1 MENKELNNEE
11 NIIKEEMVTEVENN
25 DVVTNEE
32 VNEEVVENDNLD
44 QNVIEE
50 MLTVE
55 EVKEDSKI
63 VKFLKRILASVADQ
77 IIAVALSLISIVL
90 FDLILRLFGLYIA
103 DRQPIF
109 LIIYVIVNI
118 LYSPICESTKLN
130 KTIGKKVI
138 LK

>member
-11 NIIKEEMVTEVENN
+11 NIIKEETVTEVENN
-25 DVVTNEE
+25 DLVI
-32 VNEEVVENDNLD
+32 NEEVVKNDNLD

-55 EVKEDSKI
+55 EVQEDSKTI
-63 VKFLKRILASVADQ
+63 KFLKRILASVADQ
-77 IIAVALSLISIVL
+77 IIAVALSLVSIIL

-118 LYSPICESTKLN
+118 LYSPICESTKLG

>member
-11 NIIKEEMVTEVENN
+11 NIIKEETVTEVENN
-25 DVVTNEE
+25 DLVI
-32 VNEEVVENDNLD
+32 NEEVVENDNLD

>member
-11 NIIKEEMVTEVENN
+11 NIIKEETVTEVENN
-25 DVVTNEE
+25 DVVI
-32 VNEEVVENDNLD
+32 NEEVVKNDNLD

-55 EVKEDSKI
+55 EVQEDSKTI
-63 VKFLKRILASVADQ
+63 KFLKRILASVADQ
-77 IIAVALSLISIVL
+77 IIAIALSLASIVL

-103 DRQPIF
+103 DRQPMF

-118 LYSPICESTKLN
+118 LYSPICESTKLG

>member
-11 NIIKEEMVTEVENN
+11 NIIKEETVTEVENN
-25 DVVTNEE
+25 DLVI
-32 VNEEVVENDNLD
+32 NEEVVKNDNLD

-55 EVKEDSKI
+55 EVQEDSKI

-77 IIAVALSLISIVL
+77 IIAVALSLVSIIL

-103 DRQPIF
+103 DRQPMF

-118 LYSPICESTKLN
+118 LYSPICESTKLG

>member
-11 NIIKEEMVTEVENN
+11 NIIKEETVTEVENN
-25 DVVTNEE
+25 DLVI
-32 VNEEVVENDNLD
+32 NEEVVKNDNLD

-55 EVKEDSKI
+55 EVQEDSKTI
-63 VKFLKRILASVADQ
+63 KFLKRILASVADQ
-77 IIAVALSLISIVL
+77 IIAIALSLASIVL

-103 DRQPIF
+103 DRQPMF

-118 LYSPICESTKLN
+118 LYSPICESTKLG

>member
-11 NIIKEEMVTEVENN
+11 NIIKEETVTEVENN
-25 DVVTNEE
+25 DVV
-32 VNEEVVENDNLD
+32 VNEEVVEDNNLD

-55 EVKEDSKI
+55 EVQEDSKI
-63 VKFLKRILASVADQ
+63 IKFLKRILASVADQ
-77 IIAVALSLISIVL
+77 IIAVALSLVAIVL

-118 LYSPICESTKLN
+118 LYSPICESTKLK

>member
-25 DVVTNEE
+25 DLVI
-32 VNEEVVENDNLD
+32 NEEVVENDNLD

-55 EVKEDSKI
+55 EVQEDSKTI
-63 VKFLKRILASVADQ
+63 KFLKRILASVADQ
-77 IIAVALSLISIVL
+77 IIAIALSLASIVL

-103 DRQPIF
+103 DRQPMF

-118 LYSPICESTKLN
+118 LYSPICESTKLG

>member
-11 NIIKEEMVTEVENN
+11 NIIKEETVTEVENN
-25 DVVTNEE
+25 DLVI
-32 VNEEVVENDNLD
+32 NEEVVENDNLD

-55 EVKEDSKI
+55 EVQEDSKTI
-63 VKFLKRILASVADQ
+63 KFLKRILASVADQ
-77 IIAVALSLISIVL
+77 IIAVALSLVSIIL

-118 LYSPICESTKLN
+118 LYSPICESTKLG

>member
-130 KTIGKKVI
+130 KTIGKRVI

>member
-11 NIIKEEMVTEVENN
+11 NIIKEETVTEVENN
-25 DVVTNEE
+25 DLVI
-32 VNEEVVENDNLD
+32 NEEVVKNDNLD

-55 EVKEDSKI
+55 EVQEDSKTI
-63 VKFLKRILASVADQ
+63 KFLKRILASVADQ
-77 IIAVALSLISIVL
+77 IIAVALSLVSIIL

-103 DRQPIF
+103 DRQPMF

-118 LYSPICESTKLN
+118 LYSPICESTKLG

>member
-11 NIIKEEMVTEVENN
+11 NIIKEETVTEVENN
-25 DVVTNEE
+25 DLVI
-32 VNEEVVENDNLD
+32 NEEVVENDNLD

-55 EVKEDSKI
+55 EVQEDSKTI
-63 VKFLKRILASVADQ
+63 KFLKRILASVADQ
-77 IIAVALSLISIVL
+77 IIAVALSLVSIIL

-103 DRQPIF
+103 DRQPMF

-118 LYSPICESTKLN
+118 LYSPICESTKLG

>member
-11 NIIKEEMVTEVENN
+11 NIIKEETVTEVENN
-25 DVVTNEE
+25 DLVI
-32 VNEEVVENDNLD
+32 NEEVVENDNLD

-55 EVKEDSKI
+55 EVQEDSKTI
-63 VKFLKRILASVADQ
+63 KFLKRILASVADQ
-77 IIAVALSLISIVL
+77 IIAVALSLVSIIL

-103 DRQPIF
+103 DRQPMF

-130 KTIGKKVI
+130 KTIGKRVI

>member
-25 DVVTNEE
+25 DVVES
-32 VNEEVVENDNLD
+32 EEVVENDNLD

-55 EVKEDSKI
+55 EVHEDSKI

-77 IIAVALSLISIVL
+77 IIAIALSLASIVL

-118 LYSPICESTKLN
+118 LYSPICESTKLG

>member
-55 EVKEDSKI
+55 EVQEDSKTI
-63 VKFLKRILASVADQ
+63 KFLKRILASVADQ

-103 DRQPIF
+103 DRQPMF

-118 LYSPICESTKLN
+118 LYSPICESTKLG

>member
-1 MENKELNNEE
+1 MENKELNSEE
-11 NIIKEEMVTEVENN
+11 NIIKEETVTEVENN
-25 DVVTNEE
+25 DVV
-32 VNEEVVENDNLD
+32 VNEEVVEDNNLD

-55 EVKEDSKI
+55 EVQEDSKI
-63 VKFLKRILASVADQ
+63 IKFLKRILASVADQ
-77 IIAVALSLISIVL
+77 IIAVALSLVSIVL

-118 LYSPICESTKLN
+118 LYSPICESTKLG
-130 KTIGKKVI
+130 KTIGKRVI

>member
-11 NIIKEEMVTEVENN
+11 NIIKEETVTEVENA
-25 DVVTNEE
+25 DIVTNEE
-32 VNEEVVENDNLD
+32 AVENDNLD

-55 EVKEDSKI
+55 EVQEDSKI
-63 VKFLKRILASVADQ
+63 IKFLKRILASVADQ
-77 IIAVALSLISIVL
+77 IIAVALSLVSIVL

>member
-1 MENKELNNEE
+1 MENKELNSEE
-11 NIIKEEMVTEVENN
+11 NIIKEETVTEVENN
-25 DVVTNEE
+25 DVV
-32 VNEEVVENDNLD
+32 VNEEVVEDNNLD

-55 EVKEDSKI
+55 EVQEDSKI
-63 VKFLKRILASVADQ
+63 IKFLKRILASVADQ
-77 IIAVALSLISIVL
+77 IIAVALSLVSIVL

-118 LYSPICESTKLN
+118 LYSPICESTKLG

>member
-25 DVVTNEE
+25 DVVES
-32 VNEEVVENDNLD
+32 EEVVENDNLD

-50 MLTVE
+50 LLTVE
-55 EVKEDSKI
+55 EVHEDSKEDSKI

-77 IIAVALSLISIVL
+77 IIAIALSLASIVL